1 MEIFII
7 LTYNRLNVKWW
18 TSANPQDTCMVLII
32 ISFKDAFHINCKIS
46 DEKSDRIKILD
57 KNISNIHRL
66 VNHITNHD
74 LPHLRHRVR
83 ELEDNRLL
91 RVEYINKKRSKEDLA
106 MAVYRNDI
114 QRKKTIDI
122 LQIDELLS
130 VVGIENF
137 TNLYNSKLT
146 GLSFLDQIDQFIADY
161 SNLISYTNRE
171 MKLIS
176 ITYNHNVMIINQY
189 DFDWANKKYVKSQL
203 DAVLKSNT
211 CATGTCATETSATGG
226 GAGCSTD
233 PI

>member
-1 MEIFII
+1 
-7 LTYNRLNVKWW
+7 
-18 TSANPQDTCMVLII
+18 
-32 ISFKDAFHINCKIS
+32 
-46 DEKSDRIKILD
+46 
-57 KNISNIHRL
+57 
-66 VNHITNHD
+66 
-74 LPHLRHRVR
+74 
-83 ELEDNRLL
+83 
-91 RVEYINKKRSKEDLA
+91 
-106 MAVYRNDI
+106 MAARNDI

-189 DFDWANKKYVKSQL
+189 DFDWTNKKYVKSQL

-211 CATGTCATETSATGG
+211 CATGNVLLEMCYWRYG
-226 GAGCSTD
+226 
-233 PI
+233 